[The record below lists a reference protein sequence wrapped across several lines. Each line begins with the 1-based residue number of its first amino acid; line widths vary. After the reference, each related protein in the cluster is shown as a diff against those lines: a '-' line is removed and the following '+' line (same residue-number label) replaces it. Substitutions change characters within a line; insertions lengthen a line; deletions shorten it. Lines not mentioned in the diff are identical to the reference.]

1 MWHLCGK
8 VTDILTVQRKLLYTT
23 AVSRRRSYYDSLE
36 LSLFR
41 GHAAWLILSGSQMWN
56 NIEIKLQWHCSVSV
70 LLQFYFTLVSRF
82 RHDMQNFDMHMG
94 LTQLSVCCVKQS
106 YVGRQTHLHAVFTRA
121 ILSVQSRRAPS
132 GQMPGFS
139 MLPPHGTSILR
150 WRTNRR
156 PPPLRRLRRPDVVCT
171 L

>member
-82 RHDMQNFDMHMG
+82 RYDMQNFDMHMG
-94 LTQLSVCCVKQS
+94 LTQLSVCCLKQS
-106 YVGRQTHLHAVFTRA
+106 CRSTNSFARGFHSRHLECAVTSC
-121 ILSVQSRRAPS
+121 SV
-132 GQMPGFS
+132 
-139 MLPPHGTSILR
+139 
-150 WRTNRR
+150 
-156 PPPLRRLRRPDVVCT
+156 RPDARLLDAAATRNVNFAMT
-171 L
+171 NEQAPAAAAST